1 MSDSSDSHT
10 DDPRR
15 NPLIPI
21 GLAILTV
28 LVIPPL
34 IYSIGPQGPIK
45 KDNVVFSTGQHR
57 AYFAQMNQFQILG
70 YQGFCV
76 LEAREQLLI
85 VESAEAREDRTYLA
99 EKMGARK
106 TGFPGCPSHARV
118 LLHEHQITLKPD
130 MWGAIKDK
138 WSWIFLQSK

>member
-1 MSDSSDSHT
+1 MNHSSDSHT

-34 IYSIGPQGPIK
+34 IYSIGPRGPIK
-45 KDNVVFSTGQHR
+45 KDNVVFSTGHQR
-57 AYFAQMNQFQILG
+57 VSFVEKNQFKILG

-76 LEAREQLLI
+76 LETRDQLLI
-85 VESAEAREDRTYLA
+85 VESAEAREDGSYLA

-106 TGFPGCPSHARV
+106 TGFPGCPSHARILV
-118 LLHEHQITLKPD
+118 YEHQITLKPD
-130 MWGAIKDK
+130 MWGGIEDT
-138 WSWIFLQSK
+138 WSRIFSLE